1 MLIAISLI
9 LIAVGFRVAV
19 AFTGGLHEIGAWNFA
34 PVSAI
39 AFCGALFLP
48 RRFTWAL
55 PLGILLISDLIL
67 NAHYGVALFDFQ
79 ILIRYI
85 ALATTVALG
94 LRIRRS
100 PHFFRVL
107 LGSLAASVIF
117 YVTTNT
123 ASWADSPAYA
133 KTIGGWIQALT
144 TGVPGFPP
152 TVLFFRNTVLS
163 DLLFTLLFLGCM
175 SVAGHSSGEAEEQ
188 EPEPAKP

>member
-1 MLIAISLI
+1 MLIALLLI

-19 AFTGGLHEIGAWNFA
+19 AVSGELHDIGAWNFA

-39 AFCGALFLP
+39 AFCGAVFLP
-48 RRFTWAL
+48 RRLTWAV
-55 PLGILLISDLIL
+55 PLGILLVSDLIL
-67 NAHYGVALFDFQ
+67 NVRYGVALLDFQ

-85 ALATTVALG
+85 ALAITVALG

-100 PHFFRVL
+100 PHFFRIL

-123 ASWADSPAYA
+123 ASWAESPAYA
-133 KTIGGWIQALT
+133 KTVGGWIQALT

-152 TVLFFRNTVLS
+152 TILFFRNTVLS
-163 DLLFTLLFLGCM
+163 DLLFTLLFVGCIYA
-175 SVAGHSSGEAEEQ
+175 AGHRAAEVEER
-188 EPEPAKP
+188 EPVKA